1 MNSHYPVMNKEVL
14 SVLKGSEGILF
25 LDCTVGMGGHASMIL
40 DRFPES
46 RLIAV
51 DADCE
56 SMEIA
61 KKNLAGF
68 GDRVTFICDRFG
80 NVPARDDVDWGKISG
95 VLVDPGLSLYQIKSS
110 GRGFS
115 HSENS
120 RLDMRKAAGEGVS
133 AQEVVNTFSEK
144 ELTDIFGRYGEIR
157 NAGAFAKRIIERR
170 LFEKINTS
178 DQLRKISEDFFG
190 WRPKKGRTHPAAKVF
205 QALRIYVNRELEG
218 IDDFLEDISSRLK
231 TGARIVFLTF
241 HSLEDKLI
249 KTVFRK
255 LKQAGVV
262 KIIKPFPMI
271 ASGEEI
277 NINNPSRSARLRA
290 VEVL

>member
-40 DRFPES
+40 DRFPGS

-51 DADCE
+51 DADSE
-56 SMEIA
+56 SMEKA
-61 KKNLAGF
+61 KKNLARF
-68 GDRVTFICDRFG
+68 GDRVTFIRDRFG
-80 NVPARDDVDWGKISG
+80 NVPAREDVDWGLISG
-95 VLVDPGLSLYQIKSS
+95 VLVDPGLSVYQIKTS

-120 RLDMRKAAGEGVS
+120 RLDMRKAAGEGIS
-133 AQEVVNTFSEK
+133 AHEVVNGFSEK
-144 ELTDIFGRYGEIR
+144 ELTDIFGKFGEIR
-157 NAGAFAKRIIERR
+157 NAGGFAKRIIERR
-170 LFEKINTS
+170 LFEKIDTS
-178 DQLRKISEDFFG
+178 DQLRKICEDFFG

-218 IDDFLEDISSRLK
+218 IDSFLEDISGRLK
-231 TGARIVFLTF
+231 SGARIVFLTF

-249 KTVFRK
+249 KTAFRA
-255 LKQAGVV
+255 LKQAGMV

-271 ASGEEI
+271 ASDEEI
-277 NINNPSRSARLRA
+277 RINNPSRSAKLRA